1 MAKFVSVSSL
11 MAQARQWSDT
21 STAPNPTDADVLAFV
36 NQSYGR
42 FYDFLVEAYGE
53 DYFYTQ
59 NFFTTIPPN
68 TGGFAYQFGFALGG
82 GTLAGGNTYP
92 LPPDFYKMRLMD
104 VQLQSGNNPTYS
116 PVQRY
121 DEALRDGYNFGAQ
134 QAIPPGVT
142 FRIQYIPTS
151 PTLSQYAS
159 LFVPSSDGV
168 DGITFTANTAGPY
181 GNNISITTYA
191 PSGAG
196 SVVVNALSI
205 RITPANNATA
215 ATVVAQIVGSAPAS
229 ALVTAA
235 ASLGTDAFATV
246 LAATA
251 LGGTTQVDFIQNWER
266 YVICDV
272 ASMILTRLDRDCSS
286 FLAERDRLEEKIR
299 DVAETRD
306 AGFPLVCKDNQLEA
320 ASVGPFSPFF
330 IQRYGY
336 TIQGGNLILLRM
348 GLA

>member
-1 MAKFVSVSSL
+1 VAKFVSVPSL

-21 STAPNPTDADVLAFV
+21 STAPNPSDSDVLGFV
-36 NQSYGR
+36 NQSFGR

-53 DYFYTQ
+53 DYFFESA
-59 NFFTTIPPN
+59 FFTTTPPN
-68 TGGFAYQFGFALGG
+68 SFAYTLGFPFDP
-82 GTLAGGNTYP
+82 TAGGNTYP
-92 LPPDFYKMRLMD
+92 LPSDYYKMRLVD
-104 VQLQSGNNPTYS
+104 VQLQGGANPTYS

-121 DEALRDGYNFGAQ
+121 DEALRDGFNFGSQ

-142 FRIQYIPTS
+142 FRLQYIPTS
-151 PTLSQYAS
+151 PTLVQFATQ
-159 LFVPSSDGV
+159 FIPSSNGI
-168 DGITFTANTAGPY
+168 DGITFTAVQAGPY
-181 GNNISITTYA
+181 GNNIAIQTFA
-191 PSGAG
+191 PNAIA
-196 SVVVNALSI
+196 SVVVNALTI
-205 RITPANNATA
+205 KITPLNNSTA
-215 ATVVAQIVGSAPAS
+215 AQVVAQVLASPAAV
-229 ALVTAA
+229 ALVTPS
-235 ASLGTDAFATV
+235 ASLGTDIFNTV
-246 LAATA
+246 QALTP

-272 ASMILTRLDRDCSS
+272 AAMILTRLDRDCSS

-306 AGFPLVCKDNQLEA
+306 AGFPLVAKDNQLEA

-336 TIQGGNLILLRM
+336 TVQGGNIILLRM